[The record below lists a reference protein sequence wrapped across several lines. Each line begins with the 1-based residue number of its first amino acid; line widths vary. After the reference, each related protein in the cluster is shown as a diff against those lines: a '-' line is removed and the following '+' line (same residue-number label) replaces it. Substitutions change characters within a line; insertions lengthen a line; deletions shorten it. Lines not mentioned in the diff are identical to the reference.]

1 MKEKIKTNEEK
12 NSERSAVDKL
22 GEDVSRLVKNSPAES
37 KNLYEDYHDHPM
49 AISYDLAVAED
60 EHRKALKQGAQIKDG
75 AFFAARD
82 IDQAVSR
89 QTEANFEALR
99 KSYLKNEAWL
109 EKNEALE
116 LVEAGFR
123 EGKNLQQIINETYSP
138 ERLAEAFKEREASFA
153 CSDGRVKVAGSAY
166 NKLGMAGGGIL
177 LFPRQS
183 DESKEQ
189 WLDRLR
195 DDEKFDHLITELH
208 RLRVKEVVSHEEC
221 GAARHAS
228 GQESGD
234 DDGAI
239 LAQYIHFR
247 LQNFDKSSFDASVS
261 YRHLTLN
268 GDENGD
274 NKMRK
279 EIHDERM
286 LIVDTTGRFNPDS
299 LGLPSNF
306 MVSSFRLGVTKEDV
320 EKELEFEVNDLG
332 DRINEELKLLLG
344 VADKHGFRG
353 KRFTEEKPFYIFV
366 VADSQEHLE
375 ALRVC
380 AEEVARHV
388 PGLPIRVDGFVFQ
401 ADKKSRN

>member
-12 NSERSAVDKL
+12 NSERLAVDKL
-22 GEDVSRLVKNSPAES
+22 SEDVSRLVKDNPAET
-37 KNLYEDYHDHPM
+37 KNLYEDYHEHPL

-60 EHRKALKQGAQIKDG
+60 EHREALKQGAQAEDG
-75 AFFAARD
+75 AFFAAQD
-82 IDQAVSR
+82 IDRMASQ

-99 KSYLKNEAWL
+99 KSYLKNEAWF
-109 EKNEALE
+109 EKNEALD
-116 LVEAGFR
+116 LIEAGFR
-123 EGKNLQQIINETYSP
+123 AGKSLQQVIDETYAP
-138 ERLAEAFKEREASFA
+138 EKLAEAFKEREASFA
-153 CSDGRVKVAGSAY
+153 CSDGRVKIDGSDF

-195 DDEKFDHLITELH
+195 DDAKFDHLITELH

-221 GAARHAS
+221 GAARHVS
-228 GQESGD
+228 GRERGD

-247 LQNFDKSSFDASVS
+247 LQNFDKSAFDPSIA
-261 YRHLTLN
+261 YRHLTLD
-268 GDENGD
+268 GDENGE

-286 LIVDTTGRFNPDS
+286 LLVDTTGRFNPDS

-320 EKELEFEVNDLG
+320 EKELAFEVGDLG

-366 VADSQEHLE
+366 VADSQEHLD
-375 ALRVC
+375 ALRKC
-380 AEEVARHV
+380 AEQVAGHV
-388 PGLPIRVDGFVFQ
+388 PDLPIKVDGFVRQ
-401 ADKKSRN
+401 VEENT